1 MANRDADRIEEEIAG
16 AERPGRDAGLS
27 GDYLL
32 QALEALDEAGDPS
45 VLFAHWRRFPPKDPA
60 AVRGQMRTA
69 ARRARI
75 RATRTAVL
83 FAALAAES
91 YVNEFLNAH
100 GVLDKWDREPTH
112 RKYLKGTAEA
122 YGSPLF
128 FADREAYPIIVDLF
142 KLRDRLVHPKPG
154 FGVAGTT
161 GEPDAN
167 FARLFAMGKVAEY
180 VVMVGGSAELLMRRA
195 YGFDSVEVIGTA
207 IWRGRPVIRNYAKRH
222 ARLPAWNAPSER
234 PLFRQAGDH
243 VMAMPRVADIPGD
256 WWTRLR
262 DARQRRAAK

>member
-1 MANRDADRIEEEIAG
+1 VEQRAAPHGRLPRRSEL
-16 AERPGRDAGLS
+16 ERP
-27 GDYLL
+27 
-32 QALEALDEAGDPS
+32 
-45 VLFAHWRRFPPKDPA
+45 
-60 AVRGQMRTA
+60 
-69 ARRARI
+69 
-75 RATRTAVL
+75 
-83 FAALAAES
+83 
-91 YVNEFLNAH
+91 
-100 GVLDKWDREPTH
+100 
-112 RKYLKGTAEA
+112 AEA

-128 FADREAYPIIVDLF
+128 FADREEYPVIVDLF

-195 YGFDSVEVIGTA
+195 YGFDSVEVIGTV
-207 IWRGRPVIRNYAKRH
+207 IWRGRPVIRDYAKRH

-243 VMAMPRVADIPGD
+243 VMAMPRVPDIPGD

-262 DARQRRAAK
+262 EARQGRAAK